1 MALVRLD
8 EHAVML
14 ALDFRQ
20 RIAERGAEIRVGGA
34 DGAVHVEF
42 DHRLRFADRVDLAV
56 IVGGL
61 QLLRGDVG
69 GELDDLERLAG
80 LVEDRIVGGE
90 DPDLLA
96 ALAEPLV
103 FGGFVLA
110 AVQPRPE
117 LAIGGAVAIFRHHEH
132 AVVLALDLVE
142 RVADG
147 AEEILVGGDDGA
159 VHVELDHGLGPADRG
174 DLAGVLHA
182 LDLLRRDVGRE
193 LDHPDRLAAA
203 IEDRIVGGL
212 DPDLAAALAEALVL
226 RGLEFAAVQLGPEFA
241 IGRALALGRIDEHAV
256 MLALDFGQRV
266 AHGAEKILVR
276 GDDGAVELELDHGLR
291 LADGGGLRERVLDFC
306 FALQIE
312 HVGLRALVPKTG
324 TMNCCNSI

>member
-1 MALVRLD
+1 MALGGLD
-8 EHAVML
+8 EHPVML

-34 DGAVHVEF
+34 DRAVHVEF
-42 DHRLRFADRVDLAV
+42 DHRLRLPDRVDLAV

-69 GELDDLERLAG
+69 CELDDLERLAG

-96 ALAEPLV
+96 PLPSRLYSAASI
-103 FGGFVLA
+103 LA

-117 LAIGGAVAIFRHHEH
+117 FAIGGAVAILRHHEH

-142 RVADG
+142 RVSDR

-159 VHVELDHGLGPADRG
+159 VHVEFDHGLGAADRG

-182 LDLLRRDVGRE
+182 LDLLRGDVGRE
-193 LDHPDRLAAA
+193 LDHPDRLSAG

-212 DPDLAAALAEALVL
+212 DPDFAAALAEALVL
-226 RGLEFAAVQLGPEFA
+226 RGLEFAAVQPGPEFA

-256 MLALDFGQRV
+256 MLALDFGR
-266 AHGAEKILVR
+266 ACNPRASRKFWF
-276 GDDGAVELELDHGLR
+276 AVTMVPSSLNSITACDLLI
-291 LADGGGLRERVLDFC
+291 ASACASAFWI
-306 FALQIE
+306 FALLCKLNTPGS
-312 HVGLRALVPKTG
+312 VLVPKYG
-324 TMNCCNSI
+324 TSDCCKSI